1 MSRFQIPTDRDA
13 SGRSLGEEELA
24 WLAAVIQSGSLNSN
38 SGPMVRSFETEFAEH
53 QGMASCVACNSGSF
67 AVQAALA
74 ALELPRGSS
83 VVTTAVTDF
92 GALTALLYEGLQ
104 PRFCDVDPL
113 TLQPTAATIA
123 RALDEPAQGS
133 LGTEPVSAVILTS
146 LFGRPSEA
154 ERVAALC
161 AERGL
166 PLIED
171 AAQSLET
178 LRGGR
183 RIGSFGQISTFS
195 FQQGK
200 HITCGEG
207 GAILCDDEALA
218 RRVRLFVNKAWP
230 YGEPNPDHLFVAPNG
245 RMTELQGA
253 VLRGQLAKLPG
264 LVERRIATAAR
275 FLEEIDPTVGVAHP
289 GLDDGDRHSFWRIA
303 LEVDGERVRG
313 GADGLAQALRELGI
327 PCAPH
332 YVGKPAFA
340 LRAFRD
346 LGAAEDLADYPGIHR
361 GLERVL
367 VLPWNEGIGMELAR
381 KMGQALHV
389 AAEGLRA

>member
-1 MSRFQIPTDRDA
+1 MKPFQVPTDRDA
-13 SGRSLGEEELA
+13 SGRSLGREELDL
-24 WLAAVIQSGSLNSN
+24 LAEVIRSGSLNSN
-38 SGPMVRSFETEFAEH
+38 SGPMVRSFEREFAEH
-53 QGMASCVACNSGSF
+53 QGSAHCVACNSGSF

-74 ALELPRGSS
+74 ALDLPRGSS
-83 VVTTAVTDF
+83 VVTTPVTDF

-104 PRFCDVDPL
+104 PRFCDVDPQ
-113 TLQPTAATIA
+113 TLQPTPASIA
-123 RALDEPAQGS
+123 RALDEPAPGS
-133 LGTEPVSAVILTS
+133 LGDGPVSAVILTS

-154 ERVAALC
+154 EAVAQLC
-161 AERGL
+161 QQRGL
-166 PLIED
+166 PLVED

-178 LRGGR
+178 LRGGQ

-207 GAILCDDEALA
+207 GAVLCEDEALA

-230 YGEPNPDHLFVAPNG
+230 YGEPDPDHLFVAPNG
-245 RMTELQGA
+245 RMTELSGA
-253 VLRGQLAKLPG
+253 VLRAQLARLPG

-275 FLEEIDPTVGVAHP
+275 LLEEIEGIP
-289 GLDDGDRHSFWRIA
+289 GLSHAPLGPGDRHSFWRIA
-303 LEVDGERVRG
+303 LDVDPDRIDG
-313 GADGLAQALRELGI
+313 GADGLAKALRDLGI

-346 LGAAEDLADYPGIHR
+346 LGASERACDYPGVQL

-381 KMGQALHV
+381 KMGQALRRT
-389 AAEGLRA
+389 AEGLAR